1 MRRNITFPT
10 LFVLS
15 TLVLVTGCKTENIAA
30 NKQLNRNSRP
40 DLEKVIELE
49 VARRVADEQTANQVM
64 PEIKLPAPQLVPLPE
79 PLAKAGMNQGPSG
92 TGMNDILQDLG
103 VANKEATRSPAPD
116 GFVNAIQYYD
126 YAPGVRYNVVG
137 AVGYVTAIELERG
150 EEIVSWSAGN
160 TQDFATETT
169 SSGTGNNIKQL
180 LLVKPTKPHL
190 TTNFVIT
197 TTRRVYFIDMY
208 ANSSPNYQS
217 AIAWNYPL
225 ARLVQHVQRIEG
237 RKADTGST
245 VSSKFD
251 LDNLNFDY
259 KIYYQEKGNNGKRK
273 NAKPPY
279 WAPLRVFDDG
289 EKTFIQFPTA
299 ARYME
304 LPPLFVLPTPDSE
317 EAQVV
322 NYRKEGNY
330 YVVDRLIGVAELRL
344 GEAPQTIV
352 KMVRETPINS

>member
-1 MRRNITFPT
+1 MRHRITLPT
-10 LFVLS
+10 LVVIS
-15 TLVLVTGCKTENIAA
+15 TLILISGCKTENVQA
-30 NKQLNRNSRP
+30 KKELTRQSRP
-40 DLEKVIELE
+40 DLERVIELE
-49 VARRVADEQTANQVM
+49 VARRVTDKNSTREAM
-64 PEIKLPAPQLVPLPE
+64 PEITLPAPQLVPLPE
-79 PLAKAGMNQGPSG
+79 TLAKAGMSQGPSG
-92 TGMNDILQDLG
+92 TGLNDMLQDLG

-160 TQDFATETT
+160 TQDFTTETT
-169 SSGTGNNIKQL
+169 TSGAGESMKQL
-180 LLVKPTKPHL
+180 LLVKPTKPHT
-190 TTNFVIT
+190 TTNFVVT

-225 ARLVQHVQRIEG
+225 ARLVQKMKRSEG
-237 RKADTGST
+237 RGYENSSV
-245 VSSKFD
+245 VSNKFD
-251 LDNLNFDY
+251 LDRLNFDY
-259 KIYYQEKGNNGKRK
+259 KLYYQEKGKDGKK
-273 NAKPPY
+273 KDAAAPY

-289 EKTFIQFPTA
+289 EKTFIQFPTS

-330 YVVDRLIGVAELRL
+330 YVVDRLLGVAELRL

-352 KMVRETPINS
+352 KIIREQQIHS

>member
-1 MRRNITFPT
+1 MRNKITMPT
-10 LFVLS
+10 LLFVSAVMMLS
-15 TLVLVTGCKTENIAA
+15 GCRTENIQA
-30 NKQLNRNSRP
+30 KKELTRPTSP

-49 VARRVADEQTANQVM
+49 VARRVSDREVM
-64 PEIKLPAPQLVPLPE
+64 NRDLPEITLPAPQLVPLPE
-79 PLAKAGMNQGPSG
+79 PLAKSGMSQGPSG
-92 TGMNDILQDLG
+92 NGLDGMLQDLG
-103 VANKEATRSPAPD
+103 VANKEATRKPAPE

-169 SSGTGNNIKQL
+169 SSGIGGNIKQL
-180 LLVKPTKPHL
+180 LLVKPTKPHM

-197 TTRRVYFIDMY
+197 TSRRVYFIDMY
-208 ANSSPNYQS
+208 ANSSSNYQS

-225 ARLVQHVQRIEG
+225 SRLVQHVKRVDG
-237 RKADTGST
+237 REDVTGSI
-245 VSSKFD
+245 VSGKFD

-259 KIYYQEKGNNGKRK
+259 KLYYQERGSDGKK
-273 NAKPPY
+273 KDAVAPY

-289 EKTFIQFPTA
+289 AKTYIQFPSS

-330 YVVDRLIGVAELRL
+330 YVVDRLLGVAELRL

-352 KMVRETPINS
+352 KVIREHQLNS